1 MDDDSPQSPL
11 YSLFWYTVTLYYKQS
26 TRSWVNGDTLGY
38 SSSNKIYVAILYVT
52 YITIMSCLGPKKANI
67 PTKIPTYPTP
77 VIPKKLTSLT
87 RVFPF
92 SPLCPHY
99 ISQLYHH
106 FCWYVPFGA
115 SVFRQ
120 SEIPKIE
127 VNEGFSFIFFVHIF
141 FKIFQNVSVINFI
154 DQQFS

>member
-1 MDDDSPQSPL
+1 MNPMENSSFSNSNGSFLRGLVTFLDKESHFLDDDSPQSPL

-77 VIPKKLTSLT
+77 VIPKKLTSPT
-87 RVFPF
+87 RVISRF
-92 SPLCPHY
+92 PHY
-99 ISQLYHH
+99 
-106 FCWYVPFGA
+106 VP
-115 SVFRQ
+115 S
-120 SEIPKIE
+120 IYPL
-127 VNEGFSFIFFVHIF
+127 
-141 FKIFQNVSVINFI
+141 VI
-154 DQQFS
+154 